1 MTVSTITL
9 RTAGP
14 PDLDTLKPLIESA
27 YRGESARAGWSH
39 EAELLT
45 GERIRRSD
53 LAAMLANPRQRIL
66 IADGEDSAIGCVSV
80 SAPAADGE
88 AAYISMLAVA
98 PGLQAGGLGRQL
110 LTAAETCAREVFGA
124 QVAEMTVISQREPLI
139 AYYQRRGYVLGDERR
154 PFPDPAITHLDMVVL
169 TRAI

>member
-1 MTVSTITL
+1 MTLPI

-14 PDLDTLKPLIESA
+14 ADLDSLKALVESA
-27 YRGESARAGWSH
+27 YRGESARAGWTH

-45 GERIRRSD
+45 GERIRRAD

-66 IADGEDSAIGCVSV
+66 IVDGDHGAIGCVSI
-80 SAPAADGE
+80 SAPAVADGP
-88 AAYISMLAVA
+88 AYIGMLAVL
-98 PGLQAGGLGRQL
+98 PGVQAGGLGRQL

-124 QVAEMTVISQREPLI
+124 RIAEMTVISEREQLI
-139 AYYQRRGYVLGDERR
+139 AYYQRRGYVLRDERR
-154 PFPDPAITHLDMVVL
+154 PFPDPAITHLEMVVL